1 MPHRLRRYHE
11 GTASSP
17 TADRRP
23 VTVVFTEI
31 HPTWRDAL
39 RRERQLRRWTRRK
52 KEALTA
58 ADLELLSESD
68 GPS

>member
-1 MPHRLRRYHE
+1 MPHRLRQHHE
-11 GTASSP
+11 GTASSH

-23 VTVVFTEI
+23 VTVVFTEK
-31 HPTWRDAL
+31 HPTWREAL

-52 KEALTA
+52 KEALIA
-58 ADLELLSESD
+58 GNLELLSESD